1 MKLLNYLDRYLSDNE
16 YKITILTD
24 YINIINYKE
33 IIDFS
38 NKEISIS
45 HEKGITIIK
54 GNNLVVSK
62 MQDEELLIK
71 GTIKSILC
79 K

>member
-1 MKLLNYLDRYLSDNE
+1 MKLLNYLDKYLIDNQ
-16 YKITILTD
+16 YKITITNNYL
-24 YINIINYKE
+24 NIINYQE

-38 NKEISIS
+38 NIEISIR
-45 HEKGITIIK
+45 HNEGITIIK

-71 GTIKSILC
+71 GDIKSILY

>member
-1 MKLLNYLDRYLSDNE
+1 MKLLNYLDKYLIDNQ
-16 YKITILTD
+16 YKITITNNYL
-24 YINIINYKE
+24 NIINYQE

-38 NKEISIS
+38 NKEISIR
-45 HEKGITIIK
+45 HNEGITIIK

-71 GTIKSILC
+71 GDIKSILY

>member
-1 MKLLNYLDRYLSDNE
+1 MKLLNYLDRYLTDNE

-38 NKEISIS
+38 NKEISVS